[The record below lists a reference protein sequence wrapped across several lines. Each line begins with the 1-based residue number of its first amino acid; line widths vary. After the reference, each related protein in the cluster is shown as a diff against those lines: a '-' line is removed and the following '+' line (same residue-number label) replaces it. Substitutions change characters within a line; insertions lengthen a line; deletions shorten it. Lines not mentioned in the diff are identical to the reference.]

1 MTLRPISDK
10 KRSYSLGTFNG
21 LNNFVRPSNHMQPNN
36 VIHNNQHFYV
46 SNAALDS
53 NNIANRPYI
62 QYIHDN

>member
-1 MTLRPISDK
+1 M
-10 KRSYSLGTFNG
+10 FNG

-62 QYIHDN
+62 HYIHDN